1 MPSLAGCEICRKA
14 HNGACH
20 TNEQQKSIRQIVG
33 NAIHDIKLT
42 YAVLSFPAEV
52 QLCTSSIPGY
62 TYGVSARLPFPIG
75 TWIGPYEGKRV
86 KAEDITTKSDS
97 NYVWE
102 VQ

>member
-1 MPSLAGCEICRKA
+1 M
-14 HNGACH
+14 
-20 TNEQQKSIRQIVG
+20 NEQQKSIRQIVG

-62 TYGVSARLPFPIG
+62 TYGVSAKLPFPIG

-86 KAEDITTKSDS
+86 KAEEITPKSDS

-102 VQ
+102 VQW